1 MTELGETEE
10 RLIPN
15 SNRDKSGEH
24 WTYQQITDAILEQ
37 RLPPGTKLTE
47 EVLGEIFGVSRAV
60 IRRVL
65 AKLSFENVVELR
77 RNKGAVV
84 ASPSIREARQVFE
97 ARKLIET
104 SILEAMKSVP
114 SALEVRTLRKL
125 VEDEN
130 KCIEQGNRIGWIRLS
145 GDFHIEI
152 ANLFGNQPMVRFLT
166 ELVAQTS
173 LAIALYGQG
182 ENSLCQKDDH
192 TKIVD
197 AIEGGAFGEAARL
210 MCLHLEECVDSLK
223 IQDHPETEDLRA
235 IFSNTQ

>member
-10 RLIPN
+10 TSADGRGK
-15 SNRDKSGEH
+15 KSGEH
-24 WTYQQITDAILEQ
+24 STYQQITDAILEQ

-84 ASPSIREARQVFE
+84 ATPSIQEAQQVFE
-97 ARKLIET
+97 ARRLIET
-104 SILEAMKSVP
+104 SILEAMDAPP
-114 SALEVRTLRKL
+114 STLEVRKLRRL

-130 KCIEQGNRIGWIRLS
+130 RSIEEGDRIAWIRLS

-152 ANLFGNQPMVRFLT
+152 ARLFGNGPMVRFLR

-173 LAIALYGQG
+173 LAIALYGQSG
-182 ENSLCQKDDH
+182 HSLCQKDDH
-192 TKIVD
+192 MKIVD
-197 AIEGGAFGEAARL
+197 AIESGAFAEAAQL
-210 MCLHLEECVDSLK
+210 MSQHLEECVESLK
-223 IQDHPETEDLRA
+223 MQDHPETEDLRV
-235 IFSNTQ
+235 IFSNVQ